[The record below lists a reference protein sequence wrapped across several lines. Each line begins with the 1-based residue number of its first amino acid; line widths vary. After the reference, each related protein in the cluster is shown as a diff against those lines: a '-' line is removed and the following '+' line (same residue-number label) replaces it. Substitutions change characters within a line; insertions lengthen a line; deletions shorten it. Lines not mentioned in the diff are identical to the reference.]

1 MTISKL
7 NSQEQ
12 PLVSIGLPTYNRP
25 DSLRYALNCITSQTY
40 SNLEIIVSDNASA
53 GPETEQVIHSFAERD
68 KRIKHF
74 RQETNI
80 GGDNNFKFVLNEARG
95 KYFAWFAD
103 DDACDVNYVAE
114 LVSCLES
121 NSDVVLAMCDV
132 FIRDESNS
140 MTRESRLTSIRMD
153 KVKNNWRATRKLFF
167 AYPTTNVFF
176 CIYGLYRTQVLK
188 ECKHDFVSRW
198 KQIVFNGEVPLLAQ
212 IAVRGKIVSIPICL
226 KTYVS
231 HGDSMYVRE
240 MKRINRFDQRVRRLE
255 VRATLLMIALRAHL
269 PLSERIGLFIHSL
282 IPANLHQKVH
292 L

>member
-12 PLVSIGLPTYNRP
+12 PLVSIGVPTYNRP
-25 DSLRYALNCITSQTY
+25 DSLRHALDCITSQTY
-40 SNLEIIVSDNASA
+40 SNLEIIVSDNASP
-53 GPETEQVIHSFAERD
+53 GPETEQVINSFARRD
-68 KRIKHF
+68 NRIKHF

-121 NSDVVLAMCDV
+121 NSNVVLAMCDV
-132 FIRDESNS
+132 FIRDECNS
-140 MTRESRLTSIRMD
+140 ITRESRLTSIRVD
-153 KVKNNWRATRKLFF
+153 KVENNWRAVRKLFF
-167 AYPTTNVFF
+167 AYPTTNIFF

-188 ECKHDFVSRW
+188 ECNHDFVSRW
-198 KQIVFNGEVPLLAQ
+198 KQIVFNSEVPLLAQ
-212 IAVRGKIVSIPICL
+212 IAARGKIVSIPIFL
-226 KTYVS
+226 KTYIS
-231 HGDSMYVRE
+231 HGDSMYVKE
-240 MKRINRFDQRVRRLE
+240 MERINRFDRWVRRVE
-255 VRATLLMIALRAHL
+255 VRATLLSFALRADL

-282 IPANLHQKVH
+282 IPANPH
-292 L
+292 